1 MKIFVLFVEP
11 MLYGMDLIHEV
22 YGRTEYEYQYVYCTS
37 KLTGKDDI
45 LLPSNAFVC
54 HGTEKEHKKQVA
66 SILERFR
73 PDFVVINGYVGGEH
87 TTAIKYCQVYKI
99 PYAIESDTPLHIPS
113 NKLKALAKKLYLR
126 RLLHNP
132 YCYGF
137 PGGTLQKE
145 NLVYYGIPEEKN
157 YIMPMSVSAE
167 RLLEVSEEIPE
178 KETLKKKF
186 GISDK
191 KTFLF
196 VGRLAKVKNV
206 SLLIKAFQKIKEEN
220 SDTALLIVGDGTER
234 VMLEQLVKE
243 REIGDVIFS
252 GYVVFPEI
260 VQYYKM
266 ADVFILPSVH
276 EPWGLVVNEAMI
288 MGLPVIVSS
297 DVGCRLDLIK
307 DGKNGFIFESNN
319 VKDLKRKMEHFINCD
334 SSSYV
339 EQAQE
344 TVMHWNYEYYLEC
357 FTRVIED
364 VAK

>member
-22 YGRTEYEYQYVYCTS
+22 YERTEYEYQYVYCTS

-45 LLPSNAFVC
+45 LLPDNAFVC
-54 HGTEKEHKKQVA
+54 QGTEKEHQEQVV
-66 SILERFR
+66 SILEQFR
-73 PDFVVINGYVGGEH
+73 PDFAVINGYVGGEQ
-87 TTAIKYCQVYKI
+87 TAAIKYCRRQKI

-113 NKLKALAKKLYLR
+113 NKLKALAKKIYLR
-126 RLLHNP
+126 GLLHNP

-157 YIMPMSVSAE
+157 YIMPMSVSSE
-167 RLLEVSEEIPE
+167 RLLKVSDEIPD
-178 KETLKKKF
+178 KETWKKKF

-196 VGRLAKVKNV
+196 VGRLAEVKNV
-206 SLLIKAFQKIKEEN
+206 VLLIKAFQKIKQKY
-220 SDTALLIVGDGTER
+220 SDTALLIVGDGPER
-234 VMLEQLVKE
+234 TMLEQLVKDGQ
-243 REIGDVIFS
+243 IGDVIFP

-288 MGLPVIVSS
+288 MGLPVIASS
-297 DVGCRLDLIK
+297 DVGCRLDLIR
-307 DGKNGFIFESNN
+307 DRENGFIFESNN

-334 SSSYV
+334 SSSYA

-357 FTRVIED
+357 FTRVIEN